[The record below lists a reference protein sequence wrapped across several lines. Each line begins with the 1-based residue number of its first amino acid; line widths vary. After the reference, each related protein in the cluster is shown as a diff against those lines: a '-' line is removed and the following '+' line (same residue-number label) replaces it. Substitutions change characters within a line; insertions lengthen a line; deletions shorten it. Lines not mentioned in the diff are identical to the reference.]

1 MNFLVNRSC
10 DDTGKMVYED
20 STSYVYFSDS
30 EEVKSE
36 ETSRIQLFE
45 DYISVP
51 QVDIEQ
57 SIRALCLAKDG
68 KSSVIYSPFYE
79 SEYLPYPIII
89 SARKLLYGV
98 ENSLYLVIGGKA
110 QWQNV
115 LKNVY
120 CHGNVGNH
128 ALSKYYSFRDILNFG
143 TSGRTPKRK
152 SYKHV
157 RWLLSGF
164 FNSDLWGQIEGIALV
179 VVDMVT
185 GITPKL
191 DMMDLEAI
199 LAYSTRN
206 SIPVV
211 FFVKNTMDKIAE
223 YLRENGVEI
232 LSPPIELVKSKS
244 IFKPQVYSHHTLN
257 QELNAFLTNY
267 NLRSHKIDKN
277 GLNKTI
283 EVRITED
290 NKYLRNFY
298 QKYLDLASCIRIWDS
313 TSYGRHVY
321 FLARMLY
328 DSVMEFTGNV
338 NTNLE
343 GRFEWIRHPIGANRA
358 RFSDAMWKLS
368 DPSRNLAMELIE
380 EADTVMKN
388 FESEQT
394 PKGKC
399 LSELLLNYQ
408 AQNKTVFLLG
418 KESALDGFL
427 RNTFPERSS
436 LVERLLVAPDQLENA
451 HPSDIIILLDPVYGR
466 NKTKLLTSC
475 SSNIIILNYPW
486 QVSVTKKSIEEVK
499 DILFGKQLSLKAVT
513 PETNDKPVDLIEVS
527 FTGASNQTKQ
537 DEKEVLD
544 ETGGATSIND
554 PLFSESNDLFEE
566 DPEEDIDE
574 DISYLNAISDNNGS
588 YELPKWIVSIE
599 NREIVIP
606 ENRKIVL
613 IKENRTYLI
622 KAPKLKPGD
631 RILITKEFNPKS
643 LSDFVWEV
651 MERKF
656 GIKRKTHPGN
666 EWREKLKEYMI
677 EHPGTT
683 YTQMFEKLKQICNI
697 GIKTPTAIYLWLE
710 SYDVIGPHDLET
722 LNSIAKLVN
731 SEDKL
736 KEWWAGIQYI
746 RTRHRRMIRH
756 LWKVFT
762 YSAKELKE
770 RSEEDYVVDPNLG
783 IKISEISKLV
793 RFATITGIPRKAE
806 DNT

>member
-1 MNFLVNRSC
+1 MNFLANRSC
-10 DDTGKMVYED
+10 DDIGRLIYED

-36 ETSRIQLFE
+36 EISRIQLFE

-57 SIRALCLAKDG
+57 SIRALCLVKEG

-89 SARKLLYGV
+89 SARKLLYGA

-152 SYKHV
+152 SYKYV
-157 RWLLSGF
+157 RWVLSGF
-164 FNSDLWGQIEGIALV
+164 FNSDLWGQIEDVALV

-199 LAYSTRN
+199 LAYSRRN

-211 FFVKNTMDKIAE
+211 FFVKNTMDKVAE
-223 YLRENGVEI
+223 YLQENGVKV
-232 LSPPIELVKSKS
+232 LSPPIEFVKPTS
-244 IFKPQVYSHHTLN
+244 IFKPQVYSHHTHN
-257 QELNAFLTNY
+257 QELNAFLTDY
-267 NLRSHKIDKN
+267 NLRSYKIDKN
-277 GLNKTI
+277 GLSKTI

-290 NKYLRNFY
+290 NEYLRNFY
-298 QKYLDLASCIRIWDS
+298 KKYLELASCIWKWDS
-313 TSYGRHVY
+313 TSYGRRVY

-328 DSVMEFTGNV
+328 DDVMEFTGNV
-338 NTNLE
+338 NTNLD
-343 GRFEWIRHPIGANRA
+343 GRFEWIKHPIGASRV
-358 RFSDAMWKLS
+358 RFSDAVWNLS
-368 DPSRNLAMELIE
+368 DPSRDIAMELIN
-380 EADTVMKN
+380 EANAIMKN
-388 FESEQT
+388 FESKQT
-394 PKGKC
+394 PKGEC

-408 AQNKTVFLLG
+408 AQNKTVVLLG
-418 KESALDGFL
+418 KEYALDGFL
-427 RNTFPERSS
+427 HNTFPEGSS
-436 LVERLLVAPDQLENA
+436 LVELMLVAPDQIGNA
-451 HPSDIIILLDPVYGR
+451 HPSDIIILLDPVYGK

-486 QVSVTKKSIEEVK
+486 QVSVTKKSIDEVK
-499 DILFGKQLSLKAVT
+499 DFSFGKRLSLKAVT
-513 PETNDKPVDLIEVS
+513 PESNDKPINLIEVS
-527 FTGASNQTKQ
+527 YTGASNQTKQ
-537 DEKEVLD
+537 DEKEVLV
-544 ETGGATSIND
+544 EKRGETSIND
-554 PLFSESNDLFEE
+554 HLFSDSNDLFEE
-566 DPEEDIDE
+566 DAEEDIDD
-574 DISYLNAISDNNGS
+574 DISYSNAISDNNDS
-588 YELPKWIVSIE
+588 YELPKWVVPIE

-613 IKENRTYLI
+613 IKDNRTYLI

-643 LSDFVWEV
+643 LSDFVWEI

-666 EWREKLKEYMI
+666 EWREKLKEYLI

-683 YTQMFEKLKQICNI
+683 YTQIFEKLKQICNI

-710 SYDVIGPHDLET
+710 SYDVIGPHDIET
-722 LNSIAKLVN
+722 LDAIAKLVN

-762 YSAKELKE
+762 YSAKELKD
-770 RSEEDYVVDPNLG
+770 RSEEDYVVDPNLE